1 MSATEN
7 GTATTF
13 SYSNIYPDRLTGYGL
28 SDITYN
34 SSGYPTVYGS
44 KHFDWSKGKLVKY
57 YDEEDPTGSISSES
71 TEFTYNGFGQRTSKE
86 YTYNPG
92 ADYSGD
98 FTTGKETKY
107 EYDHSGRLIRE
118 ITTEYFT
125 ESATQT
131 REFIFLYDE
140 SGMIGFMYSLNNA
153 TPQAYY
159 YRKNLL
165 GDVVAIYDTNG
176 AKVVEYAY
184 DAYGNCTVT
193 NSTNY
198 ALSLYNP
205 IKYRGYYYDTET
217 GWYYLNARYYSPEW
231 RRFISPDDTAYLDP
245 ENVNGLNL
253 YCYCGND
260 PINFVDPS
268 GHIAFFLLTA
278 LLAVGTVAAIDYIP
292 DQKFNLHWGW
302 YVGAAIG
309 GAAIGVGAS
318 ALFAG
323 GFVAG
328 FEAVKTGAVL
338 THKML
343 KLAGSTATATML
355 SDNIQNALHYTTHV
369 FWSGGELSKNAS
381 SYLAQ
386 NVKGITLEMTK
397 LGQHLSSL
405 PFDTNKWKIASANFA
420 NQVRNGS
427 VAFVVHNQYGV
438 NIDSIWAKVEYRT
451 LIKKIVDLIYVV
463 V

>member
-1 MSATEN
+1 M
-7 GTATTF
+7 
-13 SYSNIYPDRLTGYGL
+13 
-28 SDITYN
+28 
-34 SSGYPTVYGS
+34 
-44 KHFDWSKGKLVKY
+44 
-57 YDEEDPTGSISSES
+57 
-71 TEFTYNGFGQRTSKE
+71 
-86 YTYNPG
+86 
-92 ADYSGD
+92 
-98 FTTGKETKY
+98 
-107 EYDHSGRLIRE
+107 
-118 ITTEYFT
+118 
-125 ESATQT
+125 
-131 REFIFLYDE
+131 
-140 SGMIGFMYSLNNA
+140 
-153 TPQAYY
+153 
-159 YRKNLL
+159 
-165 GDVVAIYDTNG
+165 AIYDTNG
-176 AKVVEYAY
+176 AKVVEYSY

-231 RRFISPDDTAYLDP
+231 CRFISPDDTSYLDP

-369 FWSGGELSKNAS
+369 FWSGGELSQNAS

-405 PFDTNKWKIASANFA
+405 PFDTNKWKIESANFA

-438 NIDSIWAKVEYRT
+438 NIDSTWAKVEYRI